1 MPNRIIKDS
10 FQTSDKIASL
20 TDFEFRLWVSLI
32 VSVDDAG
39 RGDARPAIIKGHA
52 FPLRERVTA
61 KDINDALHGLA
72 AKGCVS
78 LYEVDGKPYFWFP
91 TWTDHQRVRECKPK
105 YPAPPENSEFAPS
118 AATCGELPQVAASCR
133 KLRPESNPNTNTNP
147 NPNTTN
153 TPLTPQGGRVEV
165 PEAIAESWNGF
176 CEMREKIK
184 KPLTD
189 RAAKMIL
196 NKLEQLAPEDITTQG
211 LILDQSVK
219 RCWQDVY
226 PLKTPDNTSVGAQS
240 FDLDEAKRQME
251 ANSRG

>member
-118 AATCGELPQVAASCR
+118 AETCGNSPNVAASCR
-133 KLRPESNPNTNTNP
+133 KLRPESNPNPNTNP
-147 NPNTTN
+147 NTNTTN
-153 TPLTPQGGRVEV
+153 TPLTPKRGRVEV
-165 PEAIAESWNGF
+165 PEAITESWNGF

-196 NKLEQLAPEDITTQG
+196 NELERLAPEDITTQG

-226 PLKTPDNTSVGAQS
+226 PLKTPDNTSVDAPS

>member
-32 VSVDDAG
+32 VSVDDSG

-133 KLRPESNPNTNTNP
+133 KLRPESNTNTNP

-196 NKLEQLAPEDITTQG
+196 NELERLAPEDITTQG

-226 PLKTPDNTSVGAQS
+226 PLKTPDNTSVDAPS

>member
-10 FQTSDKIASL
+10 FHTSDKIASL

-118 AATCGELPQVAASCR
+118 AASCR

-196 NKLEQLAPEDITTQG
+196 NELERLAPEDITTQG

-226 PLKTPDNTSVGAQS
+226 PLKTPDNTSVDAPS

-251 ANSRG
+251 ANLRG